1 MFVIADIEWATN
13 RTYRITPTQLSAVK
27 VDENWNIVDS
37 FSHFIR
43 PQDNSF
49 YNCTDVAYAGGKVTD
64 FLYAK
69 SAYEVLDEFSH
80 WCTTEDTLLW
90 WHKNS
95 KNTFEKFNG
104 IILHKYTFPK
114 TVIANDYVYSFISS
128 EIFKDGY
135 SIYKIAQSLGVETDN
150 TLEHYS
156 KDDALVF
163 LEILKAINK
172 PQKAY
177 LKPIEKIKRKDVFR
191 KKELSNPYILDKS
204 NRTLHSNTCDCIK
217 EIGNDIIGYAD
228 LRSVLKKNYKIC
240 PCITEEYKKTIRQRA
255 LHIANT
261 SQYNYIFLPHSNVFH
276 KHSCK
281 AFHNSTELHGTI
293 SYYGAI
299 KTGRVPCK
307 ICNPKPYDKL
317 KFVPET
323 KKSAAIKKDLTKNIP
338 VSKEERKA
346 LKAQNSAAKVRKEKL
361 KKENLSEQEISDIY
375 TLTQSGLAFWAGQ
388 GYQNFHLRGCSKLH
402 GVSNL
407 KGFKSYEKA
416 VAAGYTP
423 CKTCRPT
430 KKHNLQLSIPIN
442 NERRHGEKIESIT
455 PLCKAEGFTFL
466 RSNNNAF
473 IETPVG
479 KWQINLT
486 SFPIKIFHI
495 NLIKTPEGTTYHEQP
510 RRFLSFADTF
520 EYIKR
525 HDISLIKN
533 PPKEIFHR
541 TIIGF

>member
-69 SAYEVLDEFSH
+69 SAYEVLNEFSH
-80 WCTTEDTLLW
+80 WCTADDTLLW

-128 EIFKDGY
+128 DFFKNGY
-135 SIYKIAQSLGVETDN
+135 SIYKIAQSLGIETDN
-150 TLEHYS
+150 MLEHYS
-156 KDDALVF
+156 KDDAIVF
-163 LEILKAINK
+163 LEILKAVNK
-172 PQKAY
+172 PQKEY
-177 LKPIEKIKRKDVFR
+177 LKSIEKIKRKEVSR
-191 KKELSNPYILDKS
+191 KKELSSPYILDK
-204 NRTLHSNTCDCIK
+204 NNGTLHSNTCDHIK
-217 EIGNDIIGYAD
+217 DIGNDITGYSD
-228 LRSVLKKNYKIC
+228 LRNVLKKNYRIC
-240 PCITEEYKKTIRQRA
+240 PCIADEYKKTINQRA
-255 LHIANT
+255 SHIANT
-261 SQYNYIFLPHSNVFH
+261 SQYNYIFLPHSTVFH
-276 KHSCK
+276 KYSCK
-281 AFHNSTELHGTI
+281 AFHNSIDIHGTT
-293 SYYGAI
+293 SYFGAI
-299 KTGRVPCK
+299 KTGRTPCK
-307 ICNPKPYDKL
+307 ICNPTPYDKL
-317 KFVPET
+317 KFTPAT
-323 KKSAAIKKDLTKNIP
+323 KKSAAKKKEPIKNIP

-346 LKAQNSAAKVRKEKL
+346 LKAQNTAAKAREEKL
-361 KKENLSEQEISDIY
+361 KKENLSEQELSDIY
-375 TLTQSGLAFWAGQ
+375 TLTQPGLAFWAGQ

-423 CKTCRPT
+423 CKKCHPT
-430 KKHNLQLSIPIN
+430 SKHDAQLSIPIT
-442 NERRHGEKIESIT
+442 NERRHGEKIEVVA

-466 RSNNNAF
+466 RSSNNAF

-479 KWQINLT
+479 KWQINLA
-486 SFPIKIFHI
+486 SFPIKVFHI
-495 NLIKTPEGTTYHEQP
+495 NLVKTPEATTYHEQP
-510 RRFLSFADTF
+510 RRFLSFTDTF

-525 HDISLIKN
+525 HDISIIKKT
-533 PPKEIFHR
+533 PKENYQR
-541 TIIGF
+541 RIIGF